1 MKVRSLYRYRQRNGK
16 KGSGQGLVEVVTTL
30 ALLTPVVLILIDCVF
45 IGIGCAINDSVCRD
59 AARAAASGPPGFSG
73 ISTNRTVAPGES
85 PYRRAMA
92 VTKKVYDTRLPMKV
106 KETLTV
112 VESVADVPPAT
123 MGGAVDG
130 MVSVETV
137 IDIYPPF
144 LVGTVVGESG
154 ISLKTKHQVPITYV
168 LPAS

>member
-1 MKVRSLYRYRQRNGK
+1 M
-16 KGSGQGLVEVVTTL
+16 VTTL
-30 ALLTPVVLILIDCVF
+30 ALLTPVVLVLIDCVF

-73 ISTNRTVAPGES
+73 ISTNRTVSPGES
-85 PYRRAMA
+85 PYKRATA
-92 VTKKVYDTRLPMKV
+92 VVKKVYNTSLPMKM

-112 VESVADVPPAT
+112 MESVDDVPPDA
-123 MGGAVDG
+123 MGGAIDG
-130 MVSVETV
+130 MVSVETL

-154 ISLKTKHQVPITYV
+154 ISLKSKHQVPITYV